1 MITVDRFYQPDCT
14 LGRLQIDDFQCFTL
28 ELPELGNKKNI
39 SCIPEG
45 EYEYFFRASPRNG
58 NVLELKNVTNRTN
71 IQIHSGNF
79 TRQVKGCMLVGSSV
93 KFIDSDSIPDVSNSR
108 DTLSKLIDKAGISGI
123 ILIRR

>member
-1 MITVDRFYQPDCT
+1 MIILDRFYQSDCT
-14 LGRLQIDDFQCFTL
+14 LGRLSIDGFQCFTL
-28 ELPELGNKKNI
+28 ELPDLSNQKNI

-45 EYEYFFRASPRNG
+45 EYDYFFRVSSRNG
-58 NVLELKNVTNRTN
+58 NVLELNNVPDRTY